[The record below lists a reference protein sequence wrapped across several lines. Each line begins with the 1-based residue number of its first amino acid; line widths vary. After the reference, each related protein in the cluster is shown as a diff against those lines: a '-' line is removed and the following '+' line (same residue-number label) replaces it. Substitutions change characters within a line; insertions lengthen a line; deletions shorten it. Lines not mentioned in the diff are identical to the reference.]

1 MSRRFIFFTVT
12 ILIVVIVCWQPPS
25 AKMSP
30 PGCGGTASFT
40 NGPYDWVN
48 STFYYNVTGAPPNTC
63 GTLYT
68 FRNGSQLISP
78 GWICTNS
85 SGNAIMGPYSGSSNQ
100 TDQNIYIDWGGGC
113 TTTGATF
120 HISDSSPPTIWIN
133 SYSGTSFTGSASDA
147 QWGTG
152 FDFTIVGWST
162 IYTTHQNLSTGK
174 FADSSGYNNNNVVF
188 WGGSPSTFVGS
199 SFNWTATP
207 PPSSAH
213 NPSNSY
219 RWCAW
224 TYDLFYQ
231 SNIACV
237 GFVGVP

>member
-1 MSRRFIFFTVT
+1 MLRRFIFFTLT
-12 ILIVVIVCWQPPS
+12 ILFVGIVCWQPRT

-30 PGCGGTASFT
+30 PACGGTASFT

-68 FRNGSQLISP
+68 VRNGSQLISP

-85 SGNAIMGPYSGSSNQ
+85 SGNATMGPYSGSSNQ
-100 TDQNIYIDWGGGC
+100 TDTNIYIDWGGGC
-113 TTTGATF
+113 QTTGATF
-120 HISDSSPPTIWIN
+120 HISDASAPSIGIS
-133 SYSGTSFTGSASDA
+133 SYSGTNFSGSASDT

-152 FDFTIVGWST
+152 FDFGPAGWSSIFAT
-162 IYTTHQNLSTGK
+162 FQNLSTGK
-174 FADSSGYNNNNVVF
+174 FADHTGYNNNSAVF
-188 WGGSPSTFVGS
+188 WGGSPSSFFGFN
-199 SFNWTATP
+199 FNWTVTP
-207 PPSSAH
+207 PPSSH
-213 NPSNSY
+213 HSPTNSY
-219 RWCAW
+219 RWCVQ
-224 TYDLFYQ
+224 TSDLFYQ